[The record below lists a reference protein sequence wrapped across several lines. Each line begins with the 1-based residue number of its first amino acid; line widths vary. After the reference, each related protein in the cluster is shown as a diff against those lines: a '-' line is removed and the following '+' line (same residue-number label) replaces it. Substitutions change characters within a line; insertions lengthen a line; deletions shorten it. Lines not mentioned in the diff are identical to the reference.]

1 MSVSYQ
7 RTLLGMAGWAEVVS
21 DAILTPLKSIRWFG
35 RRDQGL
41 GRRGRGG
48 DGLRGGRGPSGS
60 GPGCPGAGGRAAG
73 RAGAG
78 KDSPAS
84 WAAVLARGAGRGG
97 GAGAGPVAA

>member
-7 RTLLGMAGWAEVVS
+7 RRLPGIAGWAEVVS
-21 DAILTPLKSIRWFG
+21 DATLTSLKSVRWFG
-35 RRDQGL
+35 WRDQGL

-48 DGLRGGRGPSGS
+48 DGLRGGRGPSGL

-73 RAGAG
+73 RAGAV

-84 WAAVLARGAGRGG
+84 WAAVLARGDGRGG
-97 GAGAGPVAA
+97 GAGAGRVAA